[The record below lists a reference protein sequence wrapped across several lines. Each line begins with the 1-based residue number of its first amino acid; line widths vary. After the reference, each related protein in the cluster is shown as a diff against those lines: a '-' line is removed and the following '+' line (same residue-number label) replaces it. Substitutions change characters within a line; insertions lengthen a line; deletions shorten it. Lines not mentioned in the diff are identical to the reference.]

1 MTGARGQADDEEA
14 GLQARLAAMRAA
26 FLARPPPGLAER
38 QAHLRRLR
46 LAVQA
51 RSGELVRAAAQ
62 DFGRRRAAET
72 LILDLGPVV
81 QATRHLSR
89 NLRRWMRPE
98 RRAVP
103 VALWPGRARVFRQPK
118 GVVGIMAPWNY
129 PFGLSLIPLA
139 TALAAGNRALLKPS
153 ELAPASAE
161 AMARML
167 AEAFDAEEVA
177 VVLGGAATGAAFAGL
192 PFDHLV
198 FTGSTEVG
206 RRVLQAAARNLVP
219 VTLELGGKSPAILG
233 RDADFAKAARDI
245 AWGKIANAGQ
255 TCIAPDH
262 VLVHSADAAA
272 FRDRLVAEMERAF
285 AGGSRM
291 TGIIDAAKA
300 ERLRMLVAEAAAV
313 GAEVRWIGGTPGEG
327 RAVAPAV
334 VSGAGPDSRLM
345 REEIF
350 GPVLPIVSYR
360 SLEEAVGQIAA
371 GPRPL
376 ALYYYGG
383 SVDRAEALART
394 TSGNVTVNGVMTHY
408 AVDSLPFGGIGTSG
422 IGAYHGREGFE
433 AMSHARGVFH
443 EPLRSLIPLGRPGGR
458 FERLFAWYM
467 MR

>member
-81 QATRHLSR
+81 QASRHLSR

-139 TALAAGNRALLKPS
+139 TALAAGNRAMLKPS

-167 AEAFDAEEVA
+167 AEAFDAEEVV

-285 AGGSRM
+285 AGRSRM

-300 ERLRMLVAEAAAV
+300 ERLRILVAEAAAV
-313 GAEVRWIGGTPGEG
+313 GAEVRWIGGG
-327 RAVAPAV
+327 V
-334 VSGAGPDSRLM
+334 D
-345 REEIF
+345 
-350 GPVLPIVSYR
+350 VLEDP
-360 SLEEAVGQIAA
+360 
-371 GPRPL
+371 
-376 ALYYYGG
+376 
-383 SVDRAEALART
+383 SVDRVLTVVEG
-394 TSGNVTVNGVMTHY
+394 SGTN
-408 AVDSLPFGGIGTSG
+408 AK
-422 IGAYHGREGFE
+422 
-433 AMSHARGVFH
+433 
-443 EPLRSLIPLGRPGGR
+443 
-458 FERLFAWYM
+458 
-467 MR
+467 